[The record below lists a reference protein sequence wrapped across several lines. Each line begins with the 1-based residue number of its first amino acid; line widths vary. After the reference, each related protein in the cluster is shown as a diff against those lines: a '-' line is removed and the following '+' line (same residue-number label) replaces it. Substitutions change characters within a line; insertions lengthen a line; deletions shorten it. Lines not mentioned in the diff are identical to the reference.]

1 MVVVFHGKL
10 SRSRRRLLY
19 RRLGLAVPLR
29 FSGDG
34 GGDGVVSGEDRR
46 RIGLFQADFGV
57 CVFGGASSGPSARSA
72 SPGGVGLGR
81 LLGRLAYQLAEKPGW
96 DLSHT
101 FHGGFVPPRGSS
113 SSGGLGALIPV
124 ASDPSVSDDAFLPGR
139 SSFAKQVGFDVLH
152 KTATKIYVASPER
165 RSASASVFR
174 LPVARKTGSLQGL
187 RYDIDI
193 LLFLKA
199 NVDEADVVNRMI
211 TTYCDASGQQVL
223 VSRRMGCSNM
233 KYLKDRVWKRIQ
245 GWTEQSLSAGGK
257 EVLIKAVAQAI
268 PTYSMGCSNC
278 LEVFVSI

>member
-1 MVVVFHGKL
+1 VSFAPVLLLSRVGGGDGASGGAGNDDDILDGDIGGVSWRLVPIIAPMVVVFHGKL
-10 SRSRRRLLY
+10 SRSRWRLLY

-46 RIGLFQADFGV
+46 RICLFQADFGV
-57 CVFGGASSGPSARSA
+57 GVFGGASSSPSARSA
-72 SPGGVGLGR
+72 SPGGIGLGL

-96 DLSHT
+96 DLNPT

-139 SSFAKQVGFDVLH
+139 SSFTMQVGFDVLH

-174 LPVARKTGSLQGL
+174 PPVARKTGSLQGPHCNCFSVQGCFC
-187 RYDIDI
+187 I
-193 LLFLKA
+193 FW
-199 NVDEADVVNRMI
+199 VV
-211 TTYCDASGQQVL
+211 TTKIF
-223 VSRRMGCSNM
+223 M
-233 KYLKDRVWKRIQ
+233 
-245 GWTEQSLSAGGK
+245 
-257 EVLIKAVAQAI
+257 
-268 PTYSMGCSNC
+268 
-278 LEVFVSI
+278 

>member
-1 MVVVFHGKL
+1 MLHGKL

-96 DLSHT
+96 DLSPT

-124 ASDPSVSDDAFLPGR
+124 ASDPSVSDDVFCRVVRRLQSKSGSTCCTRRQQKSVLLHRRGR
-139 SSFAKQVGFDVLH
+139 LQ
-152 KTATKIYVASPER
+152 
-165 RSASASVFR
+165 
-174 LPVARKTGSLQGL
+174 TGCS
-187 RYDIDI
+187 
-193 LLFLKA
+193 
-199 NVDEADVVNRMI
+199 
-211 TTYCDASGQQVL
+211 
-223 VSRRMGCSNM
+223 SRR
-233 KYLKDRVWKRIQ
+233 
-245 GWTEQSLSAGGK
+245 
-257 EVLIKAVAQAI
+257 
-268 PTYSMGCSNC
+268 
-278 LEVFVSI
+278 